1 MKNEFYLI
9 EDNNDSDSPLK
20 LNDLGDKRIYL
31 SYGIRVSNY
40 WGEQIN
46 KTESVNTP
54 VTSEDYDKQ
63 FANKLIQIKP
73 PYEINNLIE
82 FHLKFYVDIQKGSKE
97 KFIKQMKYV
106 IVPIIQKRKGK
117 EVYVQLLNEWI
128 SQNDNTQNINNN
140 GKLSIENINAPTQI
154 QINSPYST
162 LNQEITYSN
171 QDIIDFFEQI
181 KLEIQNIENE
191 IKDELLI
198 EINTA
203 SKNLNKGKNIN
214 SRLLT
219 IGSLMKDI
227 GINVF
232 ANLAATPIFILIKPY
247 LGL

>member
-9 EDNNDSDSPLK
+9 ENNNDSDSPLK

-31 SYGIRVSNY
+31 SYGRRVSNY
-40 WGEQIN
+40 WDEQIN

-54 VTSEDYDKQ
+54 ITSEDYDKQ

-73 PYEINNLIE
+73 PYEIINLLE

-117 EVYVQLLNEWI
+117 EVYIQLLNEWI
-128 SQNDNTQNINNN
+128 SQNDNTQNMNNN
-140 GKLSIENINAPTQI
+140 GKLNIENINAPTQI

-162 LNQEITYSN
+162 LNQETTYSN
-171 QDIIDFFEQI
+171 QDITDFFEQL

-191 IKDELLI
+191 IKEELLI

-219 IGSLMKDI
+219 IGALMKDI

-232 ANLAATPIFILIKPY
+232 ANLVATPMFIFIKPY